1 MRGRDGNPGEWEL
14 GEGGG
19 GGGVRERE
27 AGKEGAGVGT
37 RLKGGE
43 QDK

>member
-1 MRGRDGNPGEWEL
+1 MRGRDGNPGGWEL
-14 GEGGG
+14 GE

-27 AGKEGAGVGT
+27 AGEEGAGVGT